1 MKLRFD
7 AETAILV
14 GGVVVVLIVAS
25 IIGWILSRR
34 LHDLKSQ
41 STIVNLN
48 ARIRAWM
55 IAIFLLAMLSGG
67 LGSVVLSLG

>member
-1 MKLRFD
+1 M
-7 AETAILV
+7 
-14 GGVVVVLIVAS
+14 AS
-25 IIGWILSRR
+25 ITGWILRR
-34 LHDLKSQ
+34 RPHDVESQ